1 MAACRDG
8 RRGEER
14 VRAAT
19 RPGQPA
25 SQPVSCGTAGP
36 AGRLFLSG
44 TENTQTVR
52 QSDSQTL
59 PAGCMG
65 NTSHLTYPL
74 YCISSTPHTSH
85 ILYILYI
92 LYTSHLRLINHLA
105 ADTNNMREAKC
116 GLHQSAVWQTWL
128 SSVMFC
134 NDRLEDGRPAI
145 KTKSGSSNSQIGG

>member
-19 RPGQPA
+19 TRPARQPA
-25 SQPVSCGTAGP
+25 SQSVSCGTAGP

-52 QSDSQTL
+52 QSDTACRLHGEHLTPHISSTL
-59 PAGCMG
+59 YILY
-65 NTSHLTYPL
+65 TSHLTYPL
-74 YCISSTPHTSH
+74 HPLHT
-85 ILYILYI
+85 L
-92 LYTSHLRLINHLA
+92 HLRLINHLA

-145 KTKSGSSNSQIGG
+145 KTKSGSSNSPTGG